1 MLVNNHQVR
10 MTSCRI
16 CAMKQSMG
24 WKKKMSSALLTQEH
38 EQGLE
43 TRRSLSLFS
52 FPFFRKKTGC
62 GTKQLRRVY
71 CAHFFPSPQ
80 LCLVSISP
88 ILLGVHL
95 PNSAWCWHLGSLNL
109 TLQGACISEKSAN
122 TKNQGVFSSFQ
133 AAGNETFPSIHWLF
147 PPRLRWF
154 RVMLIEQMHVKEGV
168 KAEI

>member
-1 MLVNNHQVR
+1 MQWNSLWDGRKKCLV
-10 MTSCRI
+10 
-16 CAMKQSMG
+16 
-24 WKKKMSSALLTQEH
+24 
-38 EQGLE
+38 
-43 TRRSLSLFS
+43 LSLLKS
-52 FPFFRKKTGC
+52 MNKVLRQGGHYRFFRFLFLGKKLDVAPNNSGEFIVHIFSHLPNSAWC
-62 GTKQLRRVY
+62 
-71 CAHFFPSPQ
+71 PSPQ
-80 LCLVSISP
+80 FCLVSISP
-88 ILLGVHL
+88 TLLGVHL